1 MIFLRILV
9 TGGAG
14 YIGSHTCLEL
24 LNSGYDIVVIDNFS
38 NSKPEALKRL
48 SELTKKDFRFY
59 QADLLDKTTLEKVFS
74 ENKIDAVI
82 HFAGLK
88 AVGESIEIPLHYY
101 HNNITGTLILCQT
114 MGKYGVKKMIFSSSA
129 NVYGVPKHVPITED
143 SPLAPINPYGRTK
156 WIIEE
161 ILRDL
166 YVSDNSWSIALL
178 RYFNP
183 IGAHESGRIG
193 EDPSDI
199 PNNLMPY
206 INQVAI
212 GKRDKLN
219 VFGNDYDTHDGTGV
233 RDYIHV
239 VDLAKGHLKALE
251 MVIST
256 TGIDA
261 FNLGTGVGYSVLDL
275 IKNFENS
282 TSKKIPYNLTDRRL
296 GDIDQCYADINKANN
311 KLGWEATKNLEDMCQ
326 DSWRWQK
333 NNPNGYNQ

>member
-1 MIFLRILV
+1 MFLNILV

-24 LNSGYDIVVIDNFS
+24 LNVGHEIVVIDNLS
-38 NSKPEALKRL
+38 NGKFEALKRI
-48 SELTKKDFRFY
+48 SELTKKNFRFY
-59 QADLLDKTTLEKVFS
+59 QEDLLDKTTLEKIFS
-74 ENKIDAVI
+74 ENNIDAVI

-88 AVGESIEIPLHYY
+88 SVDESIKIPLHYY
-101 HNNITGTLILCQT
+101 HNNITGTLALCQT
-114 MGKYGVKKMIFSSSA
+114 MKKYDVKKMIFSSSA
-129 NVYGVPKHVPITED
+129 NVYGVPKDVPITED

-156 WIIEE
+156 LIIEE

-166 YVSDNSWSIALL
+166 YVSDNSWGIVLL

-206 INQVAI
+206 ITQVAV
-212 GKRDKLN
+212 GKRDKLK
-219 VFGNDYDTHDGTGV
+219 VFGKDYNTHDGTGV

-251 MVIST
+251 MVTST

-261 FNLGTGVGYSVLDL
+261 FNLGTGIGYSVLDL
-275 IKNFENS
+275 IKNYENT
-282 TSKKIPYNLTDRRL
+282 TSQKIPYTLTHRRL
-296 GDIDQCYADINKANN
+296 GDIDKCYADVNKANK
-311 KLGWEATKNLEDMCQ
+311 KLGWKATKNLEDMCK

-333 NNPNGYNQ
+333 NNPNGYEE